1 MQTDHLWDVRL
12 VAHSVDVGCLC
23 VKAIQDSGINP
34 FFSDDS
40 VRSLAG
46 IDADAWTL
54 QALLANLDENKQG
67 PKR

>member
-1 MQTDHLWDVRL
+1 MILFDNFLRF
-12 VAHSVDVGCLC
+12 SVPRVLL
-23 VKAIQDSGINP
+23 
-34 FFSDDS
+34 
-40 VRSLAG
+40 SLAG